1 MKCLEKRNIRNN
13 HISSHIF
20 ISALM
25 LYDADLFLKPIH
37 PRPKMRVN
45 TQILKTIETR
55 TRPRQNR
62 ETL

>member
-1 MKCLEKRNIRNN
+1 MKCLEKRNIRNK

-45 TQILKTIETR
+45 TQILKTIE
-55 TRPRQNR
+55 N
-62 ETL
+62 